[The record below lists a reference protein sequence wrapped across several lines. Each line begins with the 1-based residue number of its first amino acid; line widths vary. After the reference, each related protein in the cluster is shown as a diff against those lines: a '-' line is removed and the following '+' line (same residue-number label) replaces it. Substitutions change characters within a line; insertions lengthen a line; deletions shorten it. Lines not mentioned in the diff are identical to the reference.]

1 MEKGKLKIEI
11 YEGDPFGGACCG
23 PPRTASPQA
32 VERLRKML
40 TERSQIFKRLR
51 DEFKDKVDVKREII
65 SAKRWDYPEYVRRL
79 MVDHKPLPYIFL
91 NGEAVAIGK
100 FPSYE
105 EIVTLLKSRL
115 QSTGM

>member
-23 PPRTASPQA
+23 PRITSPQA
-32 VERLRKML
+32 VEKLRKML
-40 TERSQIFKRLR
+40 TERSQIVKRLQN
-51 DEFKDKVDVKREII
+51 EFKDKVDVERKII

-79 MVDHKPLPYIFL
+79 MVDHKPLPYVFL

-105 EIVTLLKSRL
+105 EFVTLLKSRY
-115 QSTGM
+115 SDVT

>member
-23 PPRTASPQA
+23 PRITSPQA
-32 VERLRKML
+32 VEKLRKML
-40 TERSQIFKRLR
+40 TERSQIVRRLQN
-51 DEFKDKVDVKREII
+51 EFKNKVHVERETI

-79 MVDHKPLPYIFL
+79 RVNNKPLPYVFL
-91 NGEAVAIGK
+91 SGEAVAIGK

-105 EIVTLLKSRL
+105 EFVTLLKSRY
-115 QSTGM
+115 SDVT